1 MAQLVGQHCVHCRE
15 RFSSEFGARF
25 CARCGCPVHDDCRR
39 TSGAA
44 EIDCPARGAPP
55 AEMARWRPV
64 ADADAQRTAAIAG
77 RQTGTAVWFVTDG
90 WLRRLLRLTWY
101 EDQGWLNQS
110 GGGLVF
116 TGSRRV
122 LRMTPS
128 AVELVGPFL
137 PRLAVVT
144 MVLSNILVLT
154 MVVGGAFTTLT
165 ADHPSTYVML
175 LLVNALMV
183 ASHPLRWVRVRYK
196 DEDGKDAEALFAV
209 GSLLIRVLG
218 GTGRL
223 FERLTAS
230 KT

>member
-25 CARCGCPVHDDCRR
+25 CARCGCPVHDECRR
-39 TSGAA
+39 AGGGTDDVCTACAAPAA
-44 EIDCPARGAPP
+44 EV
-55 AEMARWRPV
+55 ARWRPV

-77 RQTGTAVWFVTDG
+77 RQTGTAVWYVTG
-90 WLRRLLRLTWY
+90 EWLRRLVKLTWY

-116 TGSRRV
+116 TSSRRV

-137 PRLAVVT
+137 PPLAVG
-144 MVLSNILVLT
+144 MLLLSNAFYLT
-154 MVVGGAFTTLT
+154 LVVGGVFKTLT
-165 ADHPSTYVML
+165 VDSPSTYVVL
-175 LLVNALMV
+175 LFANAVMV

-196 DEDGKDAEALFAV
+196 DEDGKDAEAMFAV

-223 FERLTAS
+223 FETLTAPG
-230 KT
+230 K